1 MKRISVSFRAIITI
15 SLFIHFILNIV
26 PMCNLLPKTIYWII
40 LLTSNCL
47 LIFFSIQWKTRRLK
61 KKITIFLL
69 LILLFDA
76 LYSLVKEKSLPQ
88 ILTANILMLQFWIP
102 MLAALFFAGF
112 QDKKYGKKVFNGL
125 MLIIFFVIFATLA
138 GLGKNP
144 EAAREIAGGE
154 GRIEYY
160 KNNIGGYSFIYGLV
174 PLVAYLL
181 WLFKQKRNAL
191 YLMGA
196 VIAFLCILKAQFTIS
211 IAIALLG
218 AFMAIILKNP
228 QLRKILLA
236 AGILLSSMFCFSA
249 FTARVLNYFAELC
262 VKLNIDYL
270 AQRFWGYAEILSVTD
285 TTNRAI
291 DMRLEVYINDL
302 KLFFDNPL
310 TGSLFKR
317 NQGNINGH
325 SDILGTA
332 GGLGMVGICLFI
344 FIFAFFFFI
353 LKKNFISK
361 KCMQMMLLGV
371 AIFIFLIVLNS
382 IIVSPLVSY
391 VIFLTP
397 ILLEER
403 GIEWT

>member
-47 LIFFSIQWKTRRLK
+47 LVFFPIQWKTRRLK
-61 KKITIFLL
+61 KEMAIFLL

-102 MLAALFFAGF
+102 MLAALFFAGV
-112 QDKKYGKKVFNGL
+112 QDKKYGKNVFNGL

-191 YLMGA
+191 YLLGA

-218 AFMAIILKNP
+218 AFMAIILKKP

-249 FTARVLNYFAELC
+249 FTAKVLNYFAELC

-291 DMRLEVYINDL
+291 DMRMEVYINDL
-302 KLFFDNPL
+302 KLFFVNPL

-317 NQGNINGH
+317 NLASISGH
-325 SDILGTA
+325 SDILGSA
-332 GGLGMVGICLFI
+332 GGLGMIGIC
-344 FIFAFFFFI
+344 FFVFVFVFYFKI
-353 LKKNFISK
+353 LKKNFRGRNYVFMISIG
-361 KCMQMMLLGV
+361 MT
-371 AIFIFLIVLNS
+371 IFILLAILNPILTTPLI
-382 IIVSPLVSY
+382 SY
-391 VIFLTP
+391 VIFLMP
-397 ILLEER
+397 VLLEEYE
-403 GIEWT
+403 IK